1 MSRQILSVAAAAVL
15 VAAAAVP
22 LCAQDPATVTGTVT
36 NEAGA
41 PIPAVQVYI
50 QPLNIG
56 AVTRDDGRY
65 TLVVPGARAT
75 GQTVPLTARQVG
87 FRAATAQVTLT
98 AGQTITQDFR
108 LAAAPVT
115 LSAVVVTGAGTT
127 STRERLGSTIN
138 SVDSTLLQRAV
149 EPQNVVSALA
159 GKAPNVEVRTQSGE
173 PGASSSIKIRGATS
187 VVGTNQPLFVVD
199 GQPIDNTTVSS
210 QQGPTDFPGSG
221 GTVQQ
226 NRAADI
232 NPNDIESIE
241 ILKGSA
247 ASAIYGARASNGVIL
262 ITTKRGRAGQTRAS
276 LTSTWTVDNVDPNVP
291 LQRKYGLGSSGSIFG
306 ADNTNDVGYAAS
318 CDASDCR
325 PFNTFLFGG
334 EAADVAATTSWGPA
348 LAAGTPTYDH
358 LDEIYDNGFT
368 ADNTLQVSGGTERT
382 TFFLSGGLTNQ
393 DGTIEGPNNSYNRT
407 TVRLKATHQLLSR
420 LNLGGNFSYMDARG
434 RYVQK
439 GSNVSGLLL
448 GALRTP
454 PEFNNR
460 QYLNEQSGFHQSY
473 RFRNPT
479 SASLTTGRGYDN
491 PFFTLNNPGNRSEL
505 GRFIG
510 NVNLEYT
517 PLSWLRLNYTL
528 GGDYYNDDRVE
539 ALPFTASTNPIG
551 EVIRFNNNNLEIDH
565 NLIAVGSY
573 EYSPNISGRLTLGQN
588 LNSRRYRSTFTRGQ
602 GLIAPEPLALQN
614 TLSVPPPTEFRS
626 LRHVEGY
633 FGQLD
638 LDLYN
643 QLYLSLGLRND
654 GFSTFG
660 ESDRRA
666 NYPKASLAW
675 TFTNALGN
683 VDQQG
688 AFSYGK
694 LRAAYGETGREPP
707 VYGTIT
713 AYSLLS
719 SFGSGFGDLIQT
731 TQGGQGGV
739 AFGLQLGNPDL
750 RPERNKEFEW
760 GFDLGFLDQRVDM
773 GFTAYNRRSTDVILP
788 VPIHQ
793 AQYGALRRLEN
804 AGQVTN
810 RGVELTLNARPVTT
824 ERFAW
829 DVGVNFGRNR
839 GNVDRLAGGAEFIP
853 YNTEG
858 FTGSS
863 GSSTVGFAPGVIRG
877 FDFARC
883 GVTQD
888 DFEVETGTLAE
899 ACAGAA
905 RGALYIG
912 SDGQP
917 VLDPTER
924 VIADPNPDW
933 TAGLNTSV
941 TLFKR
946 WRVSGLLDIREGGQV
961 WNGTRAALYNF
972 GTHQD
977 TERLRER
984 TGTFGRD
991 FLTDVYPTVTG
1002 PGAGQVAF
1010 QTAADWEAW
1019 FRGPGGSFGDNQ
1031 AQFVE
1036 DGSFVKLREVAVSY
1050 TADQGWVQN
1059 RIGMSSVVFR
1069 LAGRNLATW
1078 TDYTGLDPEANLGGA
1093 EYLTQGIDFF
1103 NSPLTR
1109 SYVFQVTLN
1118 R

>member
-1 MSRQILSVAAAAVL
+1 MSRQTLSAAVAAAL
-15 VAAAAVP
+15 VAAGAAS
-22 LCAQDPATVTGTVT
+22 LSAQEPTTVTGTVS
-36 NEAGA
+36 NESGA

-98 AGQTITQDFR
+98 PGQTVTQDFR

-149 EPQNVVSALA
+149 EPQNVVSGLA

-221 GTVQQ
+221 GTVTQ

-232 NPNDIESIE
+232 NPNDIESVE

-247 ASAIYGARASNGVIL
+247 AAAIYGARASNGVVL
-262 ITTKRGRAGQTRAS
+262 ITTKRGRAGQTHVS
-276 LTSTWTVDNVDPNVP
+276 LTSTWTVDNVDPSIE
-291 LQRKYGLGSSGSIFG
+291 LQRKYGLGSSGSLFG

-318 CDASDCR
+318 CDTPDCR

-334 EAADVAATTSWGPA
+334 EGADVAATTSWGPA
-348 LAAGTPTYDH
+348 LAAGTPTYNH
-358 LDEIYDNGFT
+358 IDEIYDDGLT
-368 ADNTLQVSGGTERT
+368 ADNTLQVSGGNERT

-393 DGTIEGPNNSYNRT
+393 NGTMVGPNNAYNRT
-407 TVRLKATHQLLSR
+407 TVRLKGTHRLLSP
-420 LNLGGNFSYMDARG
+420 LNVGGNFSYVDARG

-460 QYLNEQSGFHQSY
+460 EYLNPESGFHQSY

-479 SASLTTGRGYDN
+479 SASLTSGRGYDN
-491 PFFTLNNPGNRSEL
+491 PFFTLNNPGNKSEL

-517 PLSWLRLNYTL
+517 PLSWLRVNYTL

-551 EVIRFNNNNLEIDH
+551 EVIRFNNNNLELDH
-565 NLIAVGSY
+565 NLVAIASY
-573 EYSPNISGRLTLGQN
+573 DYSTNVSGRLTLGQN
-588 LNSRRYRSTFTRGQ
+588 LNSRRYRSQFTRGQ

-643 QLYLSLGLRND
+643 QLFLSVGLRND

-683 VDQQG
+683 TDQTG
-688 AFSYGK
+688 LFSYGK

-739 AFGLQLGNPDL
+739 AFGLQLGNQNL
-750 RPERNKEFEW
+750 LPERNKETEF
-760 GFDLGFLDQRVDM
+760 GFDLGFFDQRVDL
-773 GFTAYNRRSTDVILP
+773 GFTAYNRVSTDVILP

-810 RGVELTLNARPVTT
+810 KGVELTLNARPVTS
-824 ERFAW
+824 ENFAW
-829 DVGVNFGRNR
+829 DVGVVFGRNK
-839 GNVDRLAGGAEFIP
+839 GNVDNLAGAEFIP
-853 YNTEG
+853 YNLEG

-863 GSSTVGFAPGVIRG
+863 GSSTVGYAPGVIRG

-888 DFEVETGTLAE
+888 DFEVEDGTLAQ

-917 VLDPTER
+917 VVDPTER

-933 TAGLNTSV
+933 TGGLNSSV

-946 WRVSGLLDIREGGQV
+946 WRLSGLLDIREGGQV

-972 GTHQD
+972 GTHKD
-977 TERLRER
+977 TEAIRER

-1010 QTAADWEAW
+1010 ATPGDWEAW
-1019 FRGPGGSFGDNQ
+1019 FRGAGGSFGDNQ

-1036 DGSFVKLREVAVSY
+1036 DGSFVKLRELAVSY
-1050 TADQGWVQN
+1050 TADQPWVRN
-1059 RIGMSSVVFR
+1059 SLGMSSMVLR
-1069 LAGRNLATW
+1069 LAGRNLVTW
-1078 TDYTGLDPEANLGGA
+1078 TDYTGLDPESNLGGA

-1103 NSPLTR
+1103 NNPQTR